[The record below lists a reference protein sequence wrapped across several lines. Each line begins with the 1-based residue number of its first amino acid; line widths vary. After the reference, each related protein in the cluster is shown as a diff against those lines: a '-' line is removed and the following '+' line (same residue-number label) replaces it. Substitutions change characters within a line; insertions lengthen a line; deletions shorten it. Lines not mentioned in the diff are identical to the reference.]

1 MTCSPLETKK
11 IEQLS
16 LSLTIEPIES
26 NSMKRV
32 QWNPVN
38 TVSNGPKRIGRFN
51 GLGSMS
57 LDY

>member
-1 MTCSPLETKK
+1 MLFLSGFEVCSRWVPL
-11 IEQLS
+11 
-16 LSLTIEPIES
+16 
-26 NSMKRV
+26 KRV

-57 LDY
+57 LIRLLGR